1 LGKEV
6 LATLEGHWDSEV
18 FINDKKTDNSEV
30 FWNPTPD
37 IKQWR
42 LIRHTVKFEEQGD
55 FESEKL
61 WQRVTRAINAK
72 DQTEATQ
79 EKYVLEEAQRQAAR
93 SENKK

>member
-55 FESEKL
+55 FESEIGKQKVKSGHASYL
-61 WQRVTRAINAK
+61 SLIHS
-72 DQTEATQ
+72 Q
-79 EKYVLEEAQRQAAR
+79 ENGITSLQILDHGTHLMI
-93 SENKK
+93 